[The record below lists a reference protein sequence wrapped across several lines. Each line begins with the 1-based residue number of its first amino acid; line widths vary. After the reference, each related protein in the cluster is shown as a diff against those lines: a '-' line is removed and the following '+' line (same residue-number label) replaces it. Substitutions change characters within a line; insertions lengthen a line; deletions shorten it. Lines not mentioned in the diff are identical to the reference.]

1 MSLNKID
8 KRILYELDVNARQP
22 LNTVAK
28 KLKIN
33 KDTLKYRI
41 KRMEDEKIILG
52 YQTFVNHGKLGYFGT
67 RFNLKLQNTTPE
79 IEEDIVKTI
88 KENPKVGFFASVE
101 GSIDYSIWVVTKSIQ
116 ELNEFW
122 QKLQEKFQ
130 QYLQEVKI
138 GIYTKIDHYPRTSLI
153 DKKDNTISIPFYT
166 IDSPEK
172 IDNIELHLL
181 KLVSKNARM
190 PIIELARQLKITPKT
205 AASKIKSLE
214 KRGIISG
221 YSVILNVEKLGY
233 QYYKLHIDLQNTTP
247 QLLRKWSQF
256 LLTHP
261 YVTYHDYV
269 IGGNG
274 TEIEMQLPGEKEL
287 RDFIDE
293 MKREFSQIIRQH
305 EVLFFYKEHKL
316 LSMPWA

>member
-1 MSLNKID
+1 MD
-8 KRILYELDVNARQP
+8 RHILYELDVNARQA
-22 LNTVAK
+22 LSAIAK
-28 KLKIN
+28 KLRIN

-41 KRMEDEKIILG
+41 KRMEDENIILG
-52 YQTFVNHGKLGYFGT
+52 YQTFVNHGKLGFFGT
-67 RFNLKLQNTTPE
+67 RFNLKLQNTTPK

-88 KENPKVGFFASVE
+88 KEDPKVGFFVSVE
-101 GSIDYSIWVVTKSIQ
+101 GNIDYSIWVVTKSIQ

-122 QKLQEKFQ
+122 QKLQEKYQ

-138 GIYTKIDHYPRTSLI
+138 GVYTKIDHYPRSSLI
-153 DKKDNTISIPFYT
+153 GKNNTISFPFYT
-166 IDSPEK
+166 VDSPEK
-172 IDNIELHLL
+172 IDNVELNLL
-181 KLVSKNARM
+181 KLISKNARI

-205 AASKIKSLE
+205 TASKIKSLE

-247 QLLRKWSQF
+247 QLLRKWNQF
-256 LLTHP
+256 LLMHP
-261 YVTYHDYV
+261 YVTYRDYV
-269 IGGNG
+269 IGGNS

-287 RDFIDE
+287 RNFIDE
-293 MKREFSQIIRQH
+293 MKREFSPIIRQH
-305 EVLFFYKEHKL
+305 EVLYFYKEHKL

>member
-1 MSLNKID
+1 MSLNKMD
-8 KRILYELDVNARQP
+8 RHILYELDVNARQP
-22 LNTVAK
+22 LNSIAK

-41 KRMEDEKIILG
+41 KRMEDENIILG
-52 YQTFVNHGKLGYFGT
+52 YQTFVNHGKLGFFGT

-79 IEEDIVKTI
+79 IEEDIIKTI
-88 KENPKVGFFASVE
+88 KDDLKVGFFVSVE
-101 GSIDYSIWVVTKSIQ
+101 GNIDYSIWVVTKSIQ

-138 GIYTKIDHYPRTSLI
+138 GIYTRIDHYPRSSLI
-153 DKKDNTISIPFYT
+153 DKNNTVSFPFYT
-166 IDSPEK
+166 VDSPEK
-172 IDNIELHLL
+172 INNMELNLL
-181 KLVSKNARM
+181 KLISKNARM
-190 PIIELARQLKITPKT
+190 TILELARQLKITPKT

-214 KRGIISG
+214 KHGIISG

-247 QLLRKWSQF
+247 QLLRKWNQF
-256 LLTHP
+256 LLMHP
-261 YVTYHDYV
+261 YVTYRDYV
-269 IGGNG
+269 IGGNS

-287 RDFIDE
+287 RNFIDE
-293 MKREFSQIIRQH
+293 MKREFSPIIRQH

>member
-1 MSLNKID
+1 MSLNKLD
-8 KRILYELDVNARQP
+8 KQILYELDVNARQP
-22 LNTVAK
+22 LNSIAK

-41 KRMEDEKIILG
+41 KRMEEENIILG
-52 YQTFVNHGKLGYFGT
+52 YQTFVNHGKSGYFGT

-79 IEEDIVKTI
+79 IEEDIIKTI
-88 KENPKVGFFASVE
+88 KENPKVGFFVSVE
-101 GSIDYSIWVVTKSIQ
+101 GSIDYSIWVVTKTIQ

-122 QKLQEKFQ
+122 EKLQEKYQ
-130 QYLQEVKI
+130 QYIQESRI
-138 GIYTKIDHYPRTSLI
+138 GIYTRIDHYPRSSLI
-153 DKKDNTISIPFYT
+153 DKKNNTISFPFYT

-172 IDNIELHLL
+172 IDSVELNLLHLI
-181 KLVSKNARM
+181 SKNARIS
-190 PIIELARQLKITPKT
+190 IIELASQLKITAKT
-205 AASKIKSLE
+205 VASKIKNLE

-247 QLLRKWSQF
+247 QLLKKWNQF
-256 LLTHP
+256 LLIHP
-261 YVTYHDYV
+261 YVAYRDYV
-269 IGGNG
+269 IGGNS
-274 TEIEMQLPGEKEL
+274 TEIEMQLPGEREL
-287 RDFIDE
+287 RNFIDE

-305 EVLFFYKEHKL
+305 EVFYFYKEHKL

>member
-8 KRILYELDVNARQP
+8 RHILYELDVNARQP
-22 LNTVAK
+22 LSMIAK

-41 KRMEDEKIILG
+41 KRMEDENIILG
-52 YQTFVNHGKLGYFGT
+52 YQTFVNHGKLGFFGT

-79 IEEDIVKTI
+79 IEEDIIKTI
-88 KENPKVGFFASVE
+88 TENPKVGFFVSVE
-101 GSIDYSIWVVTKSIQ
+101 GNIDYSIWVVTKSIQ

-122 QKLQEKFQ
+122 QKLQEKYQ

-138 GIYTKIDHYPRTSLI
+138 GIYTRIDHYPRSSLI
-153 DKKDNTISIPFYT
+153 DKNNTINFPFYT
-166 IDSPEK
+166 VDSPEE
-172 IDNIELHLL
+172 IDNVELNLL
-181 KLVSKNARM
+181 KLISKNARI

-233 QYYKLHIDLQNTTP
+233 QYYKLHIDLQNITP
-247 QLLRKWSQF
+247 QLLRKWNQF
-256 LLTHP
+256 LLMHP
-261 YVTYHDYV
+261 YVTYRDYV
-269 IGGNG
+269 IGGNS

-287 RDFIDE
+287 RHFIDE
-293 MKREFSQIIRQH
+293 MKREFSLIIRQH
-305 EVLFFYKEHKL
+305 EVLYFYKEHKL

>member
-22 LNTVAK
+22 LNGIAK

-33 KDTLKYRI
+33 KDTLKYKI
-41 KRMEDEKIILG
+41 KRMEDENIILG
-52 YQTFVNHGKLGYFGT
+52 YQTFVNHGKLGFFGT

-88 KENPKVGFFASVE
+88 KEDSKVGFFVSVE
-101 GSIDYSIWVVTKSIQ
+101 GNIDYSIWVVTKSIQ

-138 GIYTKIDHYPRTSLI
+138 GIYTRIDHYPRSSLI
-153 DKKDNTISIPFYT
+153 DKNNTVSFPFYT
-166 IDSPEK
+166 VDSPEK
-172 IDNIELHLL
+172 IDNVELHLL
-181 KLVSKNARM
+181 KLISKNARIS
-190 PIIELARQLKITPKT
+190 IIELAHQLKITTKT

-233 QYYKLHIDLQNTTP
+233 QYYKLHIDLQNTTT
-247 QLLRKWSQF
+247 QLLRKWNQF
-256 LLTHP
+256 LLMHP
-261 YVTYHDYV
+261 YVTYRDYV
-269 IGGNG
+269 IGGNS

-287 RDFIDE
+287 RNFIDE
-293 MKREFSQIIRQH
+293 MKREFSPIIRQH
-305 EVLFFYKEHKL
+305 EVLYFYKEHKL